1 MATEDAR
8 FAALSQLDQ
17 IIRDPG
23 SRQDFLDNPQ
33 ATLRNAGAEPDDV
46 PSAVWRALTDMSL
59 AELAAIATL
68 GAALAEAGC
77 LDGDIPWQWVV

>member
-1 MATEDAR
+1 
-8 FAALSQLDQ
+8 
-17 IIRDPG
+17 
-23 SRQDFLDNPQ
+23 
-33 ATLRNAGAEPDDV
+33 
-46 PSAVWRALTDMSL
+46 MSL